1 MIAVSEESVRAAQ
14 DEEIDS
20 LHLRLRGVYAGG
32 EKLEEEETEEVYES
46 I

>member
-1 MIAVSEESVRAAQ
+1 MTDFLAQCDAAL

-32 EKLEEEETEEVYES
+32 EKLDDKEREEIYES
-46 I
+46 V